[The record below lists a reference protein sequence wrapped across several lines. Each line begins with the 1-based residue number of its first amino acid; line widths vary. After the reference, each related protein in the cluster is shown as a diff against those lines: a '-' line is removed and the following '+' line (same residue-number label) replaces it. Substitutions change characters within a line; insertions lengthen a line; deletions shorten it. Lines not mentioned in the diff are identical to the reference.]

1 MCGRSLQK
9 MSAQSGQSGI
19 GKNGCPAPPKLLSMT
34 PDEQEAL
41 SLKHSRSLSILAL
54 ASGKFALFF
63 PWSNDGGMPL
73 AKIAEWA
80 ELEAEVRA
88 WRDKAEPQSS
98 HPTEDPR
105 CDQPR

>member
-1 MCGRSLQK
+1 
-9 MSAQSGQSGI
+9 
-19 GKNGCPAPPKLLSMT
+19 MT

-54 ASGKFALFF
+54 ASGKFALFL

-73 AKIAEWA
+73 AKIADWA

-88 WRDKAEPQSS
+88 WREKAEPQPITQRRLTDAINLDELFSK
-98 HPTEDPR
+98 ENG
-105 CDQPR
+105 CGN